1 MAQLLLTKGAHVN
14 AADKKD
20 RKPIHWA
27 AYMGES
33 SCLTRRHTGS
43 GQPYDQFAEY
53 SLFNLLL

>member
-33 SCLTRRHTGS
+33 SWLNRRHG
-43 GQPYDQFAEY
+43 GQPYQFAEDQ
-53 SLFNLLL
+53 SLIYFNL

>member
-33 SCLTRRHTGS
+33 SCSTRRHVV
-43 GQPYDQFAEY
+43 QPYDQY
-53 SLFNLLL
+53 GG

>member
-27 AYMGES
+27 AYMGKC
-33 SCLTRRHTGS
+33 SCTTGS
-43 GQPYDQFAEY
+43 HGYQ
-53 SLFNLLL
+53 LIIKMIII